1 MALFGKIADSVRRQ
15 ILDGSLKPGDP
26 LPSVRE
32 MSERWGCAP
41 GTVQRA
47 YRELAAQGLIVS
59 QVGQGS
65 RVAERGEMHTP
76 LRRATLVN
84 QLEAFLLGVL
94 AAGYSPHEVDSAMHE
109 VLDRWQVRVELPAT
123 ASQQVLRFVGSH
135 DPIISML
142 ASRISALAPDYIL
155 KLTFVGSFGGLMA
168 LARYGADIAGCHLWD
183 RETGTYN
190 RAHVKQLLP
199 GRRIA
204 LLTLGHRR
212 LGLIVPHGNPAG
224 ITGLRDLVRP
234 DVRFINRQWGAG
246 TRVWLEAQLEEL
258 GLSAEAIN
266 GYGDEVNTH
275 LEVAGAVAEK
285 RADVGLAVEAA
296 ALAYGL
302 DFIRLTTER
311 YDLVIPA
318 EVWELPVIQRLVAW
332 LNSDEAKAAILDLG
346 GYEVEETGRV
356 EWVE

>member
-1 MALFGKIADSVRRQ
+1 QEAFMALFGKIADSVRRQ

-59 QVGQGS
+59 QAGQGS

-109 VLDRWQVRVELPAT
+109 VLDRWQARVELPAT

-155 KLTFVGSFGGLMA
+155 KLTFVGSFGGVMA
-168 LARYGADIAGCHLWD
+168 LARDGACGAGCRLWD
-183 RETGTYN
+183 GERGTGK
-190 RAHVKQLLP
+190 RAHVMRSRAGR
-199 GRRIA
+199 GRRI
-204 LLTLGHRR
+204 LTRR
-212 LGLIVPHGNPAG
+212 
-224 ITGLRDLVRP
+224 
-234 DVRFINRQWGAG
+234 
-246 TRVWLEAQLEEL
+246 
-258 GLSAEAIN
+258 
-266 GYGDEVNTH
+266 
-275 LEVAGAVAEK
+275 
-285 RADVGLAVEAA
+285 
-296 ALAYGL
+296 
-302 DFIRLTTER
+302 
-311 YDLVIPA
+311 
-318 EVWELPVIQRLVAW
+318 
-332 LNSDEAKAAILDLG
+332 
-346 GYEVEETGRV
+346 
-356 EWVE
+356 